1 MANGIQVVFDCRDP
15 NAMAAFWSEALGYIV
30 QPPPPGFDSWP
41 EFLRSIGWAEE
52 DMDRASAI
60 IDPDERGPRVYFQKV
75 PEGKVVKNR
84 VHLDVNVA
92 ADVVP
97 EEQGARLRS
106 EAERLS
112 ALGAVELYERHETAG
127 HWITMQ
133 DPEGNEFCLQ

>member
-1 MANGIQVVFDCRDP
+1 MANGIQVVFDCKDP
-15 NAMAAFWSEALGYIV
+15 NAMAAFWSEALGYVI

-41 EFLRSIGWAEE
+41 ELLRSIGWAEE
-52 DMDRASAI
+52 DLDRASAI
-60 IDPDERGPRVYFQKV
+60 VDPDEHGPRVYFQRV
-75 PEGKVVKNR
+75 PEGKVAKNR

-92 ADVVP
+92 ADLP
-97 EEQGARLRS
+97 SEEQGARIRA
-106 EAERLS
+106 EAERLA